1 MILTKTN
8 SYLTLVFSL
17 TRIAKSGVPL
27 DSYTMH
33 HGTVMCKKNHTYLLG
48 VLNKKVSLLSTQ
60 FKKEEKVSPGTLN
73 YLCIYNWILLLF
85 FKKGE

>member
-27 DSYTMH
+27 DSYIMH
-33 HGTVMCKKNHTYLLG
+33 HGTVMCKKSYRKVASSNTSRLEAYGGFFRLLMKG
-48 VLNKKVSLLSTQ
+48 IFYRYVL
-60 FKKEEKVSPGTLN
+60 
-73 YLCIYNWILLLF
+73 
-85 FKKGE
+85 